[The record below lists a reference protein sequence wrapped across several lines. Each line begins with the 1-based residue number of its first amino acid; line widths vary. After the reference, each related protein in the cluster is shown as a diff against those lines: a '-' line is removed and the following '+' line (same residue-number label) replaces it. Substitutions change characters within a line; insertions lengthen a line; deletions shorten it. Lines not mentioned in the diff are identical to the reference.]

1 MNLQTTTT
9 PTTIS
14 ILVLS
19 STLPVICVG
28 CEDVGILNRPLLN
41 ARARSD
47 NVDIIATVEDLD
59 HGRQE
64 IYLRTEGDQ
73 SLVVTYTDL
82 TRLNIDGQ
90 EAPANRLSR
99 GDIVEVRTRGT
110 PDGRF
115 LADSVRVRE
124 SGQSRS
130 TKIEGT
136 IEQVLSD
143 GRVIVLRTSS
153 GRLTKVYLPQ
163 DSSKQTEEE
172 FRRLR
177 SGDFVRFEGVFLGES
192 QFELTGGV
200 F

>member
-1 MNLQTTTT
+1 VNQQITTT
-9 PTTIS
+9 PTAIS

-19 STLPVICVG
+19 STLPVICAG
-28 CEDVGILNRPLLN
+28 CEDVGILSRPLLDP
-41 ARARSD
+41 RARSD
-47 NVDIIATVEDLD
+47 NIDIIATVEDLD
-59 HGRQE
+59 HSRKE
-64 IYLRTEGDQ
+64 IYLRTEGEQ
-73 SLVVTYTDL
+73 SLVITYTEL
-82 TRLNIDGQ
+82 TRLKIDGQ

-99 GDIVEVRTRGT
+99 GDIVEIRTRGT

-130 TKIEGT
+130 TRIEGT
-136 IEQVLSD
+136 VEQVLSD

-153 GRLTKVYLPQ
+153 GRLTRVYLPQ

-177 SGDFVRFEGVFLGES
+177 SGDFVGFEGVFLGES